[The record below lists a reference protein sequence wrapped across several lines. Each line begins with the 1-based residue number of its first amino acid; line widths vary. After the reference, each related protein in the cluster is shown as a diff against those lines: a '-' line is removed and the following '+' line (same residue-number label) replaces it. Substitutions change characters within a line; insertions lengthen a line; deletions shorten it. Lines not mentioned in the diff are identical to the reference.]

1 MSRALGKIYISVIVP
16 VYNEGANIT
25 KFINDLET
33 SVNIKHEVLI
43 IYDFDKDDTVPA
55 VKKLK
60 EEFKNI
66 KLVKNIFGSGLI
78 NACKTGLK
86 KAKANFMVVMA
97 GDLADEPK
105 TINKMYEL
113 AKKGYDIVC
122 ASRYS
127 KGGKKL
133 GGGLIKSALS
143 KFAGLTTPIL
153 LGIPTTDLTNGF
165 KMYNRKLF
173 RKIKI
178 ESQGGWEFTMEILI
192 KANILGFKIIE
203 TPSTWK
209 ERSSGKSKF
218 KLFKWLPKY
227 IYWYFWGIAQRSK
240 LLLNRLMPSLV
251 E

>member
-1 MSRALGKIYISVIVP
+1 MSRGPDKIYISIIVP
-16 VYNEGANIT
+16 VYNEGTNIA
-25 KFINDLET
+25 KFIYNLET

-43 IYDFDKDDTVPA
+43 IYDFYKDNTVPI
-55 VKKLK
+55 VKRLK
-60 EEFKNI
+60 RQFRNI
-66 KLVKNIFGSGLI
+66 KLIKNIFGSGLI
-78 NACKTGLK
+78 NACKTGFK
-86 KAKANFMVVMA
+86 KAKGNFMVVMA

-113 AKKGYDIVC
+113 AEKGYDIVC

-133 GGGLIKSALS
+133 GGSLIKSALS
-143 KFAGLTTPIL
+143 KFAGLTTPVL
-153 LGIPTTDLTNGF
+153 LGIPTSDLTNGF

-173 RKIKI
+173 EKINI

-192 KANILGFKIIE
+192 KAHILGFKITD

-218 KLFKWLPKY
+218 KFFKWLPKY
-227 IYWYFWGIAQRSK
+227 IHWYFWGIAQRSK
-240 LLLNRLMPSLV
+240 LFLNRWMPSSI